1 MRQYTR
7 IFKNPDT
14 GEIEHLAT
22 SDEPIPGSVQVEVSN
37 ASLAAE
43 DIVIGDPDD
52 GQPFRQASEL
62 RPALEL
68 TLAKTVRFRDSVDP
82 AKLQP
87 VYQAAEAYA
96 IKAARLQVIAPPSKT
111 KPISIKE
118 ESK

>member
-7 IFKNPDT
+7 IFKNLDT

-22 SDEPIPGSVQVEVSN
+22 SDEPIPDSVQVEASS
-37 ASLAAE
+37 ASLTAE

-52 GQPFRQASEL
+52 GQPFKRASEL

-87 VYQAAEAYA
+87 VYQAAEAYT
-96 IKAARLQVIAPPSKT
+96 IKVARLQAIAPPT
-111 KPISIKE
+111 KLKPASTKE
-118 ESK
+118 EAK